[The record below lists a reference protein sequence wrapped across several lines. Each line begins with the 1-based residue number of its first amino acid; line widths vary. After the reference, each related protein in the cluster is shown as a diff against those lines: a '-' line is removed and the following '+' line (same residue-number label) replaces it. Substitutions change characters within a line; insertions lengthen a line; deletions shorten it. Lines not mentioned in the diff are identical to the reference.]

1 MHYRTSEVW
10 QLAMDMTADVLHT
23 ADYLPFRERFGLRLQ
38 ITRAAVSVPSNIA
51 EGWTREHPKEK
62 AQFLA
67 IAQGSLAELHTQ
79 LELATRLQWIP
90 PADFDR
96 LLEQIDRIGR
106 ILTVLRRRFRAPG
119 AAR

>member
-1 MHYRTSEVW
+1 MHYRTSEAW
-10 QLAMDMTADVLHT
+10 QLAMDMSADVLYT
-23 ADYLPFRERFGLRLQ
+23 ADRLPFRERFRLRLQ

-79 LELATRLQWIP
+79 LELAARLQWIP
-90 PADFDR
+90 PEDFDR
-96 LLEQIDRIGR
+96 ILDQIDRIGR
-106 ILTVLRRRFRAPG
+106 ILTVLRRKYRTPTAQ
-119 AAR
+119 